1 MNAHRK
7 IIKDNARSLL
17 KIIAKQYNCN
27 YFSALFQIL
36 KEHPNA
42 PSFPVSYTHLDVYK
56 RQVYY

>member
-27 YFSALFQIL
+27 YSTRYS
-36 KEHPNA
+36 K
-42 PSFPVSYTHLDVYK
+42 Y
-56 RQVYY
+56 

>member
-27 YFSALFQIL
+27 YSSALFQGTI
-36 KEHPNA
+36 KY
-42 PSFPVSYTHLDVYK
+42 FV
-56 RQVYY
+56 